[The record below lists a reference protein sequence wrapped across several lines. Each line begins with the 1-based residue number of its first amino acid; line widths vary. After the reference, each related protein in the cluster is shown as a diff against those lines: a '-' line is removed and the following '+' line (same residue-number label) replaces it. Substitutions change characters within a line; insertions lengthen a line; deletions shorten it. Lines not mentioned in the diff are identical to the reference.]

1 MYFVMIILRGE
12 YMIYVIGSMSVD
24 LVVQSN
30 RLPKKGETILGDAFF
45 MTEGGK
51 GANQAVSAT
60 RLGAN
65 VYMVGCVGDDN
76 FGEMIVSNLKANNV
90 NVDYIETI
98 GDCASGTAHITLAD
112 KDNSIIVVPSANN
125 EVSFE
130 LVDRALNSMDKDSII
145 LLQNE
150 IPKSIIEYVI
160 EESYKKKITTIYNP
174 APFIEI
180 NPELLNKVTY
190 FTPNETEVK
199 AMFGEEFNDVIEGY
213 PKQMIVTLGEQGA
226 TYFDSE
232 LINIPVMKAEVIDT
246 TGAGDTFNGALAVG
260 ISEGMSLNDAVQFA
274 NQAAGL
280 SVGGLGA
287 QGGMPYRHEIE

>member
-1 MYFVMIILRGE
+1 
-12 YMIYVIGSMSVD
+12 MIYVIGSMSVD
-24 LVVQSN
+24 IVVQSN

>member
-1 MYFVMIILRGE
+1 MIIVRGE
-12 YMIYVIGSMSVD
+12 CMIYVIGSMSVD

-30 RLPKKGETILGDAFF
+30 RLPAKGETILGDSFF

-51 GANQAVSAT
+51 GANQAVSAA
-60 RLGAN
+60 RLGAD
-65 VYMVGCVGDDN
+65 VYLVGCVGDDN

-90 NVDYIETI
+90 KVGYVETI
-98 GDCASGTAHITLAD
+98 DTCASGTAHITLAD
-112 KDNSIIVVPSANN
+112 NDNSIIVVPSANS
-125 EVSFE
+125 EVSIE
-130 LVDRALNSMDKDSII
+130 LVDKVLNSMDQDSII

-150 IPKSIIEYVI
+150 IPQSIIEYVV

-180 NPELLNKVTY
+180 NPELLKKVTY
-190 FTPNETEVK
+190 FTPNEKEVK
-199 AMFGEEFNDVIEGY
+199 AMFGEDFNDVIEEY
-213 PKQMIVTLGEQGA
+213 PNQMIVTLGERGA

-232 LINIPVMKAEVIDT
+232 LINIPAMKAKVVDT

-260 ISEGMSLNDAVQFA
+260 ISEGMTLNDAVKFA

-287 QGGMPYRHEIE
+287 QGGMPYRNEIEGI

>member
-1 MYFVMIILRGE
+1 
-12 YMIYVIGSMSVD
+12 MIYVIGSMSVD
-24 LVVQSN
+24 LVVQAK

-51 GANQAVSAT
+51 GANQAVSAA

-65 VYMVGCVGDDN
+65 VKMVGCVGDDN

-90 NVDYIETI
+90 NVDFIEKI
-98 GDCASGTAHITLAD
+98 DNCASGTAHITLAD
-112 KDNSIIVVPSANN
+112 NDNSIIVVPSANN
-125 EVSFE
+125 EVSIE
-130 LVDRALNSMDKDSII
+130 LVDKALASMDQDSII

-199 AMFGEEFNDVIEGY
+199 AMFGEDYEDVIQEY
-213 PKQMIVTLGEQGA
+213 PNQMVVTLGDKGA
-226 TYFDSE
+226 VFYNDR
-232 LINIPVMKAEVIDT
+232 VMNVPAIDAEVVDT

-260 ISEGMSLNDAVQFA
+260 ISEGMPLKDAILFA
-274 NQAAGL
+274 NKAA
-280 SVGGLGA
+280 SISITGLGA
-287 QGGMPYRHEIE
+287 QGGMLYRAMIDTI

>member
-1 MYFVMIILRGE
+1 MIILRGE

-30 RLPKKGETILGDAFF
+30 RLPKKGETILGESFF

-51 GANQAVSAT
+51 GANQAVSAA
-60 RLGAN
+60 RLGAD

-76 FGEMIVSNLKANNV
+76 FGEMIITNLKANNV
-90 NVDYIETI
+90 NVDYIEQI
-98 GDCASGTAHITLAD
+98 DDCASGTAHITLAD
-112 KDNSIIVVPSANN
+112 NDNSIIVVPSANS

-130 LVDRALNSMDKDSII
+130 LVDKVFNSMDQDSII

-160 EESYKKKITTIYNP
+160 EESYNKKIKTIYNP

-180 NPELLNKVTY
+180 NPELLKKVTY

-199 AMFGEEFNDVIEGY
+199 AMFGEDFTDVIEEY
-213 PKQMIVTLGEQGA
+213 PNQMIVTLGEQGA

-232 LINIPVMKAEVIDT
+232 LINIPGMKSKVVDT

-260 ISEGMSLNDAVQFA
+260 ISEGMSLKEAVQFA

-287 QGGMPYRHEIE
+287 QGGMPFRYDIKDK

>member
-24 LVVQSN
+24 IVVQSN

>member
-1 MYFVMIILRGE
+1 
-12 YMIYVIGSMSVD
+12 MIYVIGSMSVD

>member
-24 LVVQSN
+24 LVVQAN

-51 GANQAVSAT
+51 GANQAVSAA

-76 FGEMIVSNLKANNV
+76 FGEMIVTNMKANKV
-90 NVDYIETI
+90 NVEYIEKI
-98 GDCASGTAHITLAD
+98 DDCASGTAHITLAEN
-112 KDNSIIVVPSANN
+112 DNSIIVVPSANN
-125 EVSFE
+125 EVSIE
-130 LVDRALNSMDKDSII
+130 LVDEALTSMDQDSII

-150 IPKSIIEYVI
+150 IPKFIIEYVI

-199 AMFGEEFNDVIEGY
+199 AMFGEKFNDVIEKY

-232 LINIPVMKAEVIDT
+232 LINIPGMKAEVIDT

-274 NQAAGL
+274 NQAAAL

-287 QGGMPYRHEIE
+287 QGGMPYRNEIE

>member
-1 MYFVMIILRGE
+1 
-12 YMIYVIGSMSVD
+12 MIYVIGSMSVD
-24 LVVQSN
+24 LVVQAN

-51 GANQAVSAT
+51 GANQAVSAA
-60 RLGAN
+60 RLGAD
-65 VYMVGCVGDDN
+65 VSMVGCVGDDN

-90 NVDYIETI
+90 NVDFIEKI
-98 GDCASGTAHITLAD
+98 DNCASGTAHITLAD
-112 KDNSIIVVPSANN
+112 NDNSIIVVPSANN
-125 EVSFE
+125 EVSIE
-130 LVDRALNSMDKDSII
+130 LVNEVLNSMDKDSII

-199 AMFGEEFNDVIEGY
+199 AMFGEDYEDVIQEY
-213 PKQMIVTLGEQGA
+213 PNQLIVTLGDKGA
-226 TYFDSE
+226 VFYNDR
-232 LINIPVMKAEVIDT
+232 VMNVPAIDAEVVDT

-260 ISEGMSLNDAVQFA
+260 ISEGMSLKDAILFA
-274 NQAAGL
+274 NKAA
-280 SVGGLGA
+280 SISITGLGA
-287 QGGMPYRHEIE
+287 QGGMPYRAVNDSI